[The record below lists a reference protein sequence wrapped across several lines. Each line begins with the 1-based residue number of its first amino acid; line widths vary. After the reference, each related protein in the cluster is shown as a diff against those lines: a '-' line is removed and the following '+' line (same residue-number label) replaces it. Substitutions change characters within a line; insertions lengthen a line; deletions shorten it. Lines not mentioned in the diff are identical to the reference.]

1 MRFVNFAIVRFSL
14 CLMAG
19 IATAHQF
26 PNFPFFYSLPA
37 LLVLL
42 GVFWFIARKQLF
54 QQVYFGI
61 VTYLCFFCIGV
72 VNYQLR
78 LPSFQPEH
86 YTHAPSEK
94 ESTIIQLQI
103 KEILKPDA
111 YNTKYSARVLLLDSN
126 NVTGFI
132 LLSLRKDSTNTHLNV
147 DDLLIVQGH
156 ISEISKPLNPHQ
168 FDYSAYMKTLDVYG
182 QLRIS
187 THEILKK
194 ENGASTLR
202 GHAGN
207 LRSYLIK
214 KLENTSIQ
222 TEERSII
229 QALILGQR
237 SGIGKELYTAYI
249 AAGAVHILA
258 VSGLHVGIIYFILKF
273 LLRPLGYFRYGKK
286 LQYLLLILLLW
297 GFACITGL
305 SPSVTRAVTM
315 FSFFGVANLL
325 NRPTNSIN
333 TLFLSLFF
341 LLLFNPKWLFHVGF
355 QLSYL
360 AVFFILWIQPKLSAY
375 YTPKFYVDKLLW
387 GILTVTIAA
396 QLGVAPL
403 SLYYFH
409 QFPGLFFISNLIIL
423 PFLGILICGGV
434 LIILLAAFDILPER
448 MAIWYNYLIELLNNF
463 IGWIA
468 SQKQFLITDI
478 NFSGYQL
485 IGTYLVIVTVVL
497 AWRRYSYKRLVTVLV
512 SIAILLAFLILNKY
526 KTSNVALVVFQKNR
540 KTLITL
546 REAATLTVYSNDTTF
561 NFRNT
566 YPLKSYRTA
575 INSSIYIEKSVPDIL
590 VFKSKLI
597 LIIDSTGVYPKH
609 SGIDIVI
616 LTESPKV
623 HLERLIDSLKPK
635 LIIAD
640 GSNYR
645 SYVARWEETCKTR
658 KLPFHQTGNGGAF
671 ILE

>member
-1 MRFVNFAIVRFSL
+1 
-14 CLMAG
+14 
-19 IATAHQF
+19 
-26 PNFPFFYSLPA
+26 LPES
-37 LLVLL
+37 
-42 GVFWFIARKQLF
+42 RLF

-61 VTYLCFFCIGV
+61 VTYLSFFCIGV

-78 LPSFQPEH
+78 LPNFQPEH
-86 YTHAPSEK
+86 YTHTLSEK
-94 ESTIIQLQI
+94 ESVIIQLQI
-103 KEILKPDA
+103 KEIIKPDT
-111 YNTKYSARVLLLDSN
+111 YNTKYIAQVTMLDSN
-126 NVTGFI
+126 NVRGLI

-147 DDLLIVQGH
+147 DDLLIVQDH
-156 ISEISKPLNPHQ
+156 ISEIPNPPNPHQ
-168 FDYSAYMKTLDVYG
+168 FNYSAYMKTLDVYG
-182 QLRIS
+182 QFRIS
-187 THEILKK
+187 ADEILKK
-194 ENGASTLR
+194 LEGASTLR
-202 GHAGN
+202 GRAER

-214 KLENTSIQ
+214 KLESTSIK

-237 SGIGKELYTAYI
+237 SEISKELYTAYKS
-249 AAGAVHILA
+249 AGAVHILA
-258 VSGLHVGIIYFILKF
+258 VSGLHVGVIYFFLQF
-273 LLRPLGYFRYGKK
+273 LLRPFSYFRHGKK
-286 LQYLLLILLLW
+286 LRYLLLILLLW

-315 FSFFGVANLL
+315 FSFFGIANLL
-325 NRPTNSIN
+325 NRPTNSLN

-360 AVFFILWIQPKLSAY
+360 AVFFILWIQPKLSRY
-375 YTPKFYVDKLLW
+375 YTPKFYIDKLLW

-396 QLGVAPL
+396 QLGIAPL

-423 PFLGILICGGV
+423 PFLGILISGGV
-434 LIILLAAFDILPER
+434 VVILLAAFDALPER
-448 MAIWYNYLIELLNNF
+448 MAVWYNYLIELLNNF

-468 SQKQFLITDI
+468 SQNKFLITDI

-485 IGTYLVIVTVVL
+485 IGTYLVIGTVVL
-497 AWRRYSYKRLVTVLV
+497 LWQRYSYKRLMTVLT
-512 SIAILLAFLILNKY
+512 SITIMLAFLILNKY
-526 KTSNVALVVFQKNR
+526 KTSNTALVVFHKNR

-546 REAATLTVYSNDTTF
+546 KEAETLTVYSNDTTSS
-561 NFRNT
+561 FRNT

-575 INSSIYIEKSVPDIL
+575 TNSSIYTEKPVPNIL
-590 VFKSKLI
+590 VFKSKTI
-597 LIIDSTGVYPKH
+597 LIIDSTGVYPK
-609 SGIDIVI
+609 SSEIDIVI

-623 HLERLIDSLKPK
+623 HLERLIDSLQPK
-635 LIIAD
+635 LIIGD

-645 SYVARWEETCKTR
+645 SYVMRWEKTCKTR
-658 KLPFHQTGNGGAF
+658 KILFHQTGNGGAF